1 MLKKTEQIS
10 DTIVTTTTTITTPT
24 IEPRTAQRHGTK
36 LKDIGAFI
44 QSVTGCL
51 AALGPIT
58 GTVLCW
64 CGIRCYRNGGECK
77 SAWWYPKT
85 LNEYRRRRDA
95 ARGRAGIKYLRGML
109 IYAPPGTQ
117 ILIARTICEISG
129 VKPEIVNGPEL
140 FSNMLEKSKAK
151 IRELFCEAEIDEQ
164 SFGTNSDLHIIIFDE
179 IDALCKRR
187 SIVGTGT
194 RDAIQDS
201 ITTQLLINIDG
212 VSQFNNFLIIGTTN
226 IKDSIELALTSP
238 DRLEQMI
245 VHQRPKRVGSSPVV
259 SGSG

>member
-1 MLKKTEQIS
+1 EQIS

-95 ARGRAGIKYLRGML
+95 ARELKFKTKLNSGTGLYGYAYRHVPELYL
-109 IYAPPGTQ
+109 
-117 ILIARTICEISG
+117 TIQPSG
-129 VKPEIVNGPEL
+129 VTK
-140 FSNMLEKSKAK
+140 
-151 IRELFCEAEIDEQ
+151 
-164 SFGTNSDLHIIIFDE
+164 
-179 IDALCKRR
+179 
-187 SIVGTGT
+187 
-194 RDAIQDS
+194 
-201 ITTQLLINIDG
+201 
-212 VSQFNNFLIIGTTN
+212 
-226 IKDSIELALTSP
+226 
-238 DRLEQMI
+238 
-245 VHQRPKRVGSSPVV
+245 
-259 SGSG
+259 